1 MALLDRYGVVSD
13 EIDGDPSVAFPLARE
28 LGLTSLDLNSLWG
41 RPVTDL
47 RPDEVR
53 TVRALAEQ
61 NGLRVFLVAG
71 LPFKSLV
78 VEGLSPDALL
88 GAAEFAAHLGV
99 LERSLEIAALLGA
112 PCVRVHGFAW
122 PPQEPGA
129 SARRPGG
136 GEIPEAVLPTIAA
149 GLRAACRLAARFDL
163 LLGIENVRASY
174 ANGGANLRRVLDAV
188 GDPRLR
194 VVWDPANAYVSG
206 EERPYP
212 DGFAAIAP
220 QVIHVHAKDARLVDA
235 ASGATAWECIGAG
248 AVDWAGQLRAL
259 EAADYAGALCVET
272 HWKPAGRGRAEA
284 TRATLAALR
293 HIHRGVRGGRG
304 VVAG

>member
-13 EIDGDPSVAFPLARE
+13 EIDGDPRVAFPLARE

-47 RPDEVR
+47 RPDEVG

-78 VEGLSPDALL
+78 VEGLSPEALL
-88 GAAEFAAHLGV
+88 AGAEFAAHLEV

-112 PCVRVHGFAW
+112 PCVRVHAFAW
-122 PPQEPGA
+122 PPQEAGA
-129 SARRPGG
+129 SARRRGG
-136 GEIPEAVLPTIAA
+136 GEIPEAVLPTITA

-174 ANGGANLRRVLDAV
+174 ANCGANLRRVVEAV
-188 GDPRLR
+188 GDARLR

-206 EERPYP
+206 EDRPYP

-259 EAADYAGALCVET
+259 EAAGYPGALCVET

-293 HIHRGVRGGRG
+293 QIHRG